1 MDKTPFFSVVIP
13 TFNRLGILNRAIDSV
28 LDQSY
33 GNFELIIV
41 DNGSTD
47 NTGEWL
53 KRKYSDP
60 RIQYYYQKG
69 TGSPA
74 GPRNRGIQLSTGK
87 WVSFLD
93 SDDLWRRDK
102 LQLVKQTIDEDSDVD
117 VICHDEYLKTTE
129 KTSMWC
135 CVMDPMRRI
144 FTV

>member
-1 MDKTPFFSVVIP
+1 MGSVSEEIDNLLHRQMNLVNVLDKTPFFSVVIP

-60 RIQYYYQKG
+60 RIQ
-69 TGSPA
+69 
-74 GPRNRGIQLSTGK
+74 
-87 WVSFLD
+87 
-93 SDDLWRRDK
+93 
-102 LQLVKQTIDEDSDVD
+102 
-117 VICHDEYLKTTE
+117 
-129 KTSMWC
+129 
-135 CVMDPMRRI
+135 
-144 FTV
+144 